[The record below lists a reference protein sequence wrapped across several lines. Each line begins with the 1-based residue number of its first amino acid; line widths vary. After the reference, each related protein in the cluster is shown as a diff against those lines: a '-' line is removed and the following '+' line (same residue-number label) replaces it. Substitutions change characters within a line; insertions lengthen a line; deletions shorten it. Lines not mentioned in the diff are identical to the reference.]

1 MSNKT
6 EELSAALDCLN
17 SGQTIQSNDQEISEL
32 LEVAALLRNSDL
44 PAKPPEHILSAS
56 VEQATAGLHA
66 QTKRRRMPWVYSGLL
81 GAAAALLVF
90 FGLHGTP
97 EIQDIAQQTMPATV
111 PQAKPSEKTAPANT
125 TASSDAKSDAKSA
138 APVAP
143 TEKPLSGPLQ
153 AKPTAPN
160 SPAAT
165 PAATTAAPP
174 AATPAAKLPAP
185 VQPVPAEA
193 RAERAEFSLKSPIPP
208 MAPQEKS
215 TPDKLVPLKLAGQIP
230 DSITQDAAG
239 NIRQVFNAGTPQELV
254 ISQRKLP
261 TGQKN
266 AASQSDPATNKSIIT
281 SDSGG
286 MTGLNK
292 LIASINGQEVTLEG
306 RQSLEELAELAK
318 KLSP

>member
-6 EELSAALDCLN
+6 EELSVALDRLN
-17 SGQTIQSNDQEISEL
+17 SGQTTQSNDQEISDL

-44 PAKPPEHILSAS
+44 PAKPPAHILSAS

-97 EIQDIAQQTMPATV
+97 EIQDIAQQTMPAAV
-111 PQAKPSEKTAPANT
+111 PQANPSEKTAPTNT
-125 TASSDAKSDAKSA
+125 TSSSDAKSDAKSA

-143 TEKPLSGPLQ
+143 MEKPRSGPLQ
-153 AKPTAPN
+153 DKPAAPN
-160 SPAAT
+160 APAAT
-165 PAATTAAPP
+165 PP
-174 AATPAAKLPAP
+174 AKPPAP

-193 RAERAEFSLKSPIPP
+193 RAERAAPSMKSAIPP
-208 MAPQEKS
+208 AAPKEKATADS
-215 TPDKLVPLKLAGQIP
+215 LVPLKLPGRSP
-230 DSITQDAAG
+230 DSITQDSADS
-239 NIRQVFNAGTPQELV
+239 IRQVFNTGTPQELV

-266 AASQSDPATNKSIIT
+266 AAVHSEQAATRDTKNYSV
-281 SDSGG
+281 GPPG
-286 MTGLNK
+286 PNK
-292 LIASINGQEVTLEG
+292 LTVTINGQEVTLEG

-318 KLSP
+318 TLKP

>member
-6 EELSAALDCLN
+6 EELSVALDRLN
-17 SGQTIQSNDQEISEL
+17 SGQTTQSNDQEISDL

-44 PAKPPEHILSAS
+44 PAKPPAHILSAS

-111 PQAKPSEKTAPANT
+111 PQANPSEKAAPTNT
-125 TASSDAKSDAKSA
+125 TSSSDAKADTIIA

-143 TEKPLSGPLQ
+143 MEKPRSGPLQ

-160 SPAAT
+160 SPAA
-165 PAATTAAPP
+165 PP
-174 AATPAAKLPAP
+174 AATPAAKPPAP

-193 RAERAEFSLKSPIPP
+193 RAERAAPSLKSAIPP
-208 MAPQEKS
+208 VAPQEKA
-215 TPDKLVPLKLAGQIP
+215 TADRLVPLKLPGRTP
-230 DSITQDAAG
+230 DTITQDSAD
-239 NIRQVFNAGTPQELV
+239 NIRQVFNTGTPQELV

-266 AASQSDPATNKSIIT
+266 AAVHSEQAATRDTKNYSV
-281 SDSGG
+281 GPPG
-286 MTGLNK
+286 PNK
-292 LIASINGQEVTLEG
+292 LTVTINGQEVTLEG

-318 KLSP
+318 TLKP

>member
-6 EELSAALDCLN
+6 EELSVALDRLN
-17 SGQTIQSNDQEISEL
+17 SGQTTQSNDQEISEL

-44 PAKPPEHILSAS
+44 PAKPPAHILSAS
-56 VEQATAGLHA
+56 VEQATSGLHA

-97 EIQDIAQQTMPATV
+97 EIQDIAQQTMPASV
-111 PQAKPSEKTAPANT
+111 PQANPSEKTAPTNT
-125 TASSDAKSDAKSA
+125 TSSSDAKSDAKSA

-143 TEKPLSGPLQ
+143 MEKPRSGPLQ
-153 AKPTAPN
+153 AKPAAPN
-160 SPAAT
+160 AP
-165 PAATTAAPP
+165 AAPP
-174 AATPAAKLPAP
+174 AATPSITPPAAKPPAP

-193 RAERAEFSLKSPIPP
+193 RAERAAPSLKSAIPP
-208 MAPQEKS
+208 AVPQEKA
-215 TPDKLVPLKLAGQIP
+215 TADRLVPLKLPGRTP
-230 DSITQDAAG
+230 DTITQDSAD
-239 NIRQVFNAGTPQELV
+239 NIRQVFNTGTPQELV

-266 AASQSDPATNKSIIT
+266 AAVHSEQAATRDTKNYSV
-281 SDSGG
+281 GPPG
-286 MTGLNK
+286 PNK
-292 LIASINGQEVTLEG
+292 LTVTINGQEVTLEG

-318 KLSP
+318 TLKP

>member
-6 EELSAALDCLN
+6 EELSVALDRLN
-17 SGQTIQSNDQEISEL
+17 SGQTTQSNDQEISDL

-44 PAKPPEHILSAS
+44 PAKPPAHILSAS

-97 EIQDIAQQTMPATV
+97 EIQDIAQQTMPASV
-111 PQAKPSEKTAPANT
+111 PQTNPSEKTAPANT
-125 TASSDAKSDAKSA
+125 TSSSDAKSDAKSESS
-138 APVAP
+138 VAP
-143 TEKPLSGPLQ
+143 PEKPRSGPLQ
-153 AKPTAPN
+153 AKPAAPN
-160 SPAAT
+160 AP
-165 PAATTAAPP
+165 AAPP
-174 AATPAAKLPAP
+174 AATPSITPPAAKPPAP

-193 RAERAEFSLKSPIPP
+193 RAERAAPSLKSAIPP
-208 MAPQEKS
+208 VAPQEKA
-215 TPDKLVPLKLAGQIP
+215 TADRLVPLKLPGRTP
-230 DSITQDAAG
+230 DTITQDSAD
-239 NIRQVFNAGTPQELV
+239 NIRQVFNTGTPQELV

-266 AASQSDPATNKSIIT
+266 AAVHSEQAATRDTKNYSV
-281 SDSGG
+281 GPPG
-286 MTGLNK
+286 PNK
-292 LIASINGQEVTLEG
+292 LTVTINGQEVTLEG

-318 KLSP
+318 TLKP

>member
-6 EELSAALDCLN
+6 EELSAALDRLN
-17 SGQTIQSNDQEISEL
+17 SGQTSQSNDQEISEL

-44 PAKPPEHILSAS
+44 PAKPPAHILSAS
-56 VEQATAGLHA
+56 VEQATSGLHA

-97 EIQDIAQQTMPATV
+97 EIQDIAQQTMPAAV
-111 PQAKPSEKTAPANT
+111 PQANPSEKTAPTNT
-125 TASSDAKSDAKSA
+125 TSSSDAKSDAKSA

-143 TEKPLSGPLQ
+143 MEKPRSGPLQ
-153 AKPTAPN
+153 AKPAAPN
-160 SPAAT
+160 APAAT
-165 PAATTAAPP
+165 PP
-174 AATPAAKLPAP
+174 AKPPAP

-193 RAERAEFSLKSPIPP
+193 RAERAAPSLKSAIPP
-208 MAPQEKS
+208 AVPKEKA
-215 TPDKLVPLKLAGQIP
+215 TADRLVPLKLPGRTP
-230 DSITQDAAG
+230 DTITQDSAD
-239 NIRQVFNAGTPQELV
+239 NIRQVFNTGTPQELV

-266 AASQSDPATNKSIIT
+266 AAVHSEQAATRDTKNYSV
-281 SDSGG
+281 GPPG
-286 MTGLNK
+286 PNK
-292 LIASINGQEVTLEG
+292 LTVTINGQEVTLEG

-318 KLSP
+318 TLKP

>member
-6 EELSAALDCLN
+6 EELSVALDRLN
-17 SGQTIQSNDQEISEL
+17 SGQTTQSNDQEISDL

-44 PAKPPEHILSAS
+44 PAKPPAHILSAS

-111 PQAKPSEKTAPANT
+111 PQANPSEKAAPTNT
-125 TASSDAKSDAKSA
+125 TSSSDAKADTIIA

-143 TEKPLSGPLQ
+143 MEKPRSGPLQ
-153 AKPTAPN
+153 AKPAAPN
-160 SPAAT
+160 AP
-165 PAATTAAPP
+165 AAPP
-174 AATPAAKLPAP
+174 AATPSITPPAAKPPAP

-193 RAERAEFSLKSPIPP
+193 RAERAAPSMKSAIPP
-208 MAPQEKS
+208 AAPKEKATADS
-215 TPDKLVPLKLAGQIP
+215 LVPLKLPGRSP
-230 DSITQDAAG
+230 DSITQDSADS
-239 NIRQVFNAGTPQELV
+239 IRQVFNTGTPQELV

-266 AASQSDPATNKSIIT
+266 AAVQSEQAATRDTKNYSV
-281 SDSGG
+281 GPPG
-286 MTGLNK
+286 PNK
-292 LIASINGQEVTLEG
+292 LTVTINGQEVTLEG

>member
-6 EELSAALDCLN
+6 EDLSAALDRLN
-17 SGQTIQSNDQEISEL
+17 SGQTTQSNDQEISEL

-44 PAKPPEHILSAS
+44 PAKPPAHILSAS
-56 VEQATAGLHA
+56 VEQATSGLHA

-97 EIQDIAQQTMPATV
+97 EIQDIAQQTMPAAV
-111 PQAKPSEKTAPANT
+111 PQANPSEKTAPTNT
-125 TASSDAKSDAKSA
+125 TSSSDAKSDAKSA

-143 TEKPLSGPLQ
+143 MEKPRSGPLQ
-153 AKPTAPN
+153 AKPAAPN
-160 SPAAT
+160 AP
-165 PAATTAAPP
+165 AAPP
-174 AATPAAKLPAP
+174 AATPSITPPAAKPPAP

-193 RAERAEFSLKSPIPP
+193 RAERAAPSMKSAIPP
-208 MAPQEKS
+208 AAPKEKATADS
-215 TPDKLVPLKLAGQIP
+215 LVPLKLPGRSP
-230 DSITQDAAG
+230 DSITQDSADS
-239 NIRQVFNAGTPQELV
+239 IRQVFNTGTPQELV

-266 AASQSDPATNKSIIT
+266 AAVQSEQAATRDTKNYSV
-281 SDSGG
+281 GPPG
-286 MTGLNK
+286 PNK
-292 LIASINGQEVTLEG
+292 LTVTINGQEVTLEG

>member
-6 EELSAALDCLN
+6 EELSAALDRLN
-17 SGQTIQSNDQEISEL
+17 SGQTTQSNDQEISDL

-44 PAKPPEHILSAS
+44 PAKPPAHILSAS

-111 PQAKPSEKTAPANT
+111 PQANPSEKAAPTNST
-125 TASSDAKSDAKSA
+125 SSSDAKSDAKSESS
-138 APVAP
+138 VAP
-143 TEKPLSGPLQ
+143 PEKPRSGPLQ
-153 AKPTAPN
+153 AKPAAPN
-160 SPAAT
+160 AP
-165 PAATTAAPP
+165 AAPP
-174 AATPAAKLPAP
+174 AATPSITPPAAKPPAP

-193 RAERAEFSLKSPIPP
+193 RAERAAPSLKSAIPP
-208 MAPQEKS
+208 VAPQEKA
-215 TPDKLVPLKLAGQIP
+215 TADRLVPLKLPGRTP
-230 DSITQDAAG
+230 DTITQDSAD
-239 NIRQVFNAGTPQELV
+239 NIRQVFNTGTPQELV

-266 AASQSDPATNKSIIT
+266 AAVHSEQAATRDTKNYSV
-281 SDSGG
+281 GPPG
-286 MTGLNK
+286 PNK
-292 LIASINGQEVTLEG
+292 LTVTINGQEVTLEG

-318 KLSP
+318 TLKP

>member
-6 EELSAALDCLN
+6 EELSATLDRLN
-17 SGQTIQSNDQEISEL
+17 SGQTSQSNDQEISEL

-44 PAKPPEHILSAS
+44 PAKPPAHILSAS

-97 EIQDIAQQTMPATV
+97 EIQDIAQQTMPASV
-111 PQAKPSEKTAPANT
+111 PQTNPSEKTAPANT
-125 TASSDAKSDAKSA
+125 TSSSDAKSDAKSESS
-138 APVAP
+138 VAP
-143 TEKPLSGPLQ
+143 PEKPRSGPLQ
-153 AKPTAPN
+153 AKPAAPN
-160 SPAAT
+160 AP
-165 PAATTAAPP
+165 AAPP
-174 AATPAAKLPAP
+174 AATPSITPPSAKPPAP

-193 RAERAEFSLKSPIPP
+193 RAERAAPSLKSAIPP
-208 MAPQEKS
+208 VAPQEKA
-215 TPDKLVPLKLAGQIP
+215 TADRLVPLKLPGRTP
-230 DSITQDAAG
+230 DTITQDSAD
-239 NIRQVFNAGTPQELV
+239 NIRQVFNTGTPQELV

-266 AASQSDPATNKSIIT
+266 AAVHSEQAATRDTKNYSV
-281 SDSGG
+281 GPPG
-286 MTGLNK
+286 PNK
-292 LIASINGQEVTLEG
+292 LTVTINGQEVTLEG

>member
-6 EELSAALDCLN
+6 EDLSAALDRLN
-17 SGQTIQSNDQEISEL
+17 SGQTSQSNDQEISEL

-44 PAKPPEHILSAS
+44 PAKPPAHILSAS
-56 VEQATAGLHA
+56 VEQATSGLHA

-97 EIQDIAQQTMPATV
+97 EIQDIAQQTMPAAV
-111 PQAKPSEKTAPANT
+111 PQANPSEKTAPTNT
-125 TASSDAKSDAKSA
+125 TSSSDAKSDAKSA

-143 TEKPLSGPLQ
+143 MEKPRSGPLQ
-153 AKPTAPN
+153 AKPAAPN
-160 SPAAT
+160 AP
-165 PAATTAAPP
+165 AAPP
-174 AATPAAKLPAP
+174 AATPSITPPAAKPPAP

-193 RAERAEFSLKSPIPP
+193 RAERAAPSLKSAIPP
-208 MAPQEKS
+208 VAPQEKA
-215 TPDKLVPLKLAGQIP
+215 TADRLVPLKLPGRTP
-230 DSITQDAAG
+230 DTITQDSAD
-239 NIRQVFNAGTPQELV
+239 NIRQVFNTGTPQELV

-266 AASQSDPATNKSIIT
+266 AAVHSEQAATRDTKNYSV
-281 SDSGG
+281 GPPG
-286 MTGLNK
+286 PNK
-292 LIASINGQEVTLEG
+292 LTVTINGQEVTLEG

-318 KLSP
+318 TLKP

>member
-6 EELSAALDCLN
+6 EELSVALDRLN
-17 SGQTIQSNDQEISEL
+17 SGQTTQSNDQEISDL

-44 PAKPPEHILSAS
+44 PAKPPAHILSAS
-56 VEQATAGLHA
+56 VEQATSGLHA

-97 EIQDIAQQTMPATV
+97 EIQDIAQQTMPAAV
-111 PQAKPSEKTAPANT
+111 PQANPSEKTAPTNT
-125 TASSDAKSDAKSA
+125 TSSSDAKSDAKSA

-143 TEKPLSGPLQ
+143 MEKPRSGPLQ
-153 AKPTAPN
+153 AKPAAPN
-160 SPAAT
+160 AP
-165 PAATTAAPP
+165 AAPP
-174 AATPAAKLPAP
+174 AATPSITPPAAKPPAP

-193 RAERAEFSLKSPIPP
+193 RAERAAPSLKSAIPP
-208 MAPQEKS
+208 VAPQEKA
-215 TPDKLVPLKLAGQIP
+215 TADRLVPLKLPGRTP
-230 DSITQDAAG
+230 DTITQDSAD
-239 NIRQVFNAGTPQELV
+239 NIRQVFNTGTPQELV

-266 AASQSDPATNKSIIT
+266 AAVHSEQAATRDTKNYSV
-281 SDSGG
+281 GPPG
-286 MTGLNK
+286 PNK
-292 LIASINGQEVTLEG
+292 LTVTINGQEVTLEG

-318 KLSP
+318 TLKP

>member
-6 EELSAALDCLN
+6 EELSVALDRLN
-17 SGQTIQSNDQEISEL
+17 SGQTTQSNDQEISDL

-44 PAKPPEHILSAS
+44 PAKPPAHILSAS

-97 EIQDIAQQTMPATV
+97 EIQDIAQQTMPAAV
-111 PQAKPSEKTAPANT
+111 PQANPSEKAAPTNT
-125 TASSDAKSDAKSA
+125 TSSSDAKSDAKSESS
-138 APVAP
+138 VAP
-143 TEKPLSGPLQ
+143 PEKPRSGPLQ
-153 AKPTAPN
+153 AKPAAPN
-160 SPAAT
+160 AP
-165 PAATTAAPP
+165 AAPP
-174 AATPAAKLPAP
+174 AATPSITPPAAKPPAP

-193 RAERAEFSLKSPIPP
+193 RAERAAPSLKSAIPP
-208 MAPQEKS
+208 VAPQEKA
-215 TPDKLVPLKLAGQIP
+215 TADRLVPLKLPGRTP
-230 DSITQDAAG
+230 DTITQDSAD
-239 NIRQVFNAGTPQELV
+239 NIRQVFNTGTPQELV

-266 AASQSDPATNKSIIT
+266 AAVQSEQAATRDTKNYSV
-281 SDSGG
+281 GPPG
-286 MTGLNK
+286 PNK
-292 LIASINGQEVTLEG
+292 LTVTINGQEVTLEG

-318 KLSP
+318 TLKP

>member
-6 EELSAALDCLN
+6 EELSVALDRLN
-17 SGQTIQSNDQEISEL
+17 SGQTTQSNDQEISDL

-44 PAKPPEHILSAS
+44 PAKPPAHILSAS

-111 PQAKPSEKTAPANT
+111 PQANPSEKAAPANT
-125 TASSDAKSDAKSA
+125 TSSSDAKADTIIA

-143 TEKPLSGPLQ
+143 MEKPRSGPLQ
-153 AKPTAPN
+153 AKPAAPN
-160 SPAAT
+160 AP
-165 PAATTAAPP
+165 AAPP
-174 AATPAAKLPAP
+174 AATPSITPPAAKPPAP

-193 RAERAEFSLKSPIPP
+193 RAERAAPSMKSAIPP
-208 MAPQEKS
+208 AAPKEKATADS
-215 TPDKLVPLKLAGQIP
+215 LVPLKLSGRSP
-230 DSITQDAAG
+230 DSITQDSADS
-239 NIRQVFNAGTPQELV
+239 IRQVFNTGTPQELV

-266 AASQSDPATNKSIIT
+266 AAVQSEQAATRDTKNYSV
-281 SDSGG
+281 GPPG
-286 MTGLNK
+286 PNK
-292 LIASINGQEVTLEG
+292 LTVTINGQEVTLEG

>member
-6 EELSAALDCLN
+6 EDLSAALDRLN
-17 SGQTIQSNDQEISEL
+17 SGQTSQSNDQEISEL
-32 LEVAALLRNSDL
+32 LEVAVLLRNSDL
-44 PAKPPEHILSAS
+44 PAKPPAHILSAS
-56 VEQATAGLHA
+56 VEQATSGLHA

-97 EIQDIAQQTMPATV
+97 EIQDIAQQTMPAAV
-111 PQAKPSEKTAPANT
+111 PQANPSEKTAPTNT
-125 TASSDAKSDAKSA
+125 TSSSDAKSDAKSA

-143 TEKPLSGPLQ
+143 MEKPRSGPLQ
-153 AKPTAPN
+153 AKPAAPN
-160 SPAAT
+160 AP
-165 PAATTAAPP
+165 AAPP
-174 AATPAAKLPAP
+174 AATPSITPPAAKPPAP

-193 RAERAEFSLKSPIPP
+193 RAERAAPSMKSAIPP
-208 MAPQEKS
+208 AAPKEKATADS
-215 TPDKLVPLKLAGQIP
+215 LVPLKLSGRSP
-230 DSITQDAAG
+230 DSITQDSADS
-239 NIRQVFNAGTPQELV
+239 IRQVFNTGTPQELV

-266 AASQSDPATNKSIIT
+266 AAVQSEQAATRDTKNYSV
-281 SDSGG
+281 GPPG
-286 MTGLNK
+286 PNK
-292 LIASINGQEVTLEG
+292 LTVTINGQEVTLEG

>member
-6 EELSAALDCLN
+6 EDLSAALDRLN
-17 SGQTIQSNDQEISEL
+17 SGQTSQSNDQEISEL
-32 LEVAALLRNSDL
+32 LEVAVLLRNSDL
-44 PAKPPEHILSAS
+44 PAKPPAHILSAS
-56 VEQATAGLHA
+56 VEQATSGLHA

-97 EIQDIAQQTMPATV
+97 EIQDIAQQTMPAAV
-111 PQAKPSEKTAPANT
+111 PQANPSEKTAPTNT
-125 TASSDAKSDAKSA
+125 TSSSDAKSDAKSA

-143 TEKPLSGPLQ
+143 MEKPRSGPLQ
-153 AKPTAPN
+153 AKPAAPN
-160 SPAAT
+160 AP
-165 PAATTAAPP
+165 AAPP
-174 AATPAAKLPAP
+174 AATPSITPPAAKPPAP

-193 RAERAEFSLKSPIPP
+193 RAERAAPSMKSAIPP
-208 MAPQEKS
+208 AAPKEKATADS
-215 TPDKLVPLKLAGQIP
+215 LVPLKLSGRSP
-230 DSITQDAAG
+230 DSITQDSADS
-239 NIRQVFNAGTPQELV
+239 IRQVFNTGTPQELV

-266 AASQSDPATNKSIIT
+266 AAVHSEQAATRDTKNYSV
-281 SDSGG
+281 GPPG
-286 MTGLNK
+286 PNK
-292 LIASINGQEVTLEG
+292 LTVTINGQEVTLEG

>member
-6 EELSAALDCLN
+6 EELSAALDRLN
-17 SGQTIQSNDQEISEL
+17 SGQTSQSNDQEISEL

-44 PAKPPEHILSAS
+44 PAKPPAHILSAS
-56 VEQATAGLHA
+56 VEQATSGLHA

-97 EIQDIAQQTMPATV
+97 EIQDIAQQTMPAAV
-111 PQAKPSEKTAPANT
+111 PQANPSEKTAPTNT
-125 TASSDAKSDAKSA
+125 TSSSDAKSDAKSA

-143 TEKPLSGPLQ
+143 MEKPRSGPLQ
-153 AKPTAPN
+153 AKPAAPN
-160 SPAAT
+160 AP
-165 PAATTAAPP
+165 AAPP
-174 AATPAAKLPAP
+174 AATPSITPPAAKPPAP

-193 RAERAEFSLKSPIPP
+193 RAERAAPSMKSAIPP
-208 MAPQEKS
+208 AAPKEKATADS
-215 TPDKLVPLKLAGQIP
+215 LVPLKLPGRSP
-230 DSITQDAAG
+230 DSITQDSADS
-239 NIRQVFNAGTPQELV
+239 IRQVFNTGTPQELV

-266 AASQSDPATNKSIIT
+266 AAVQSEQAATRDTKNYSV
-281 SDSGG
+281 GPPG
-286 MTGLNK
+286 PNK
-292 LIASINGQEVTLEG
+292 LTVTINGQEVTLEG

>member
-6 EELSAALDCLN
+6 EELSAALDRLN
-17 SGQTIQSNDQEISEL
+17 SGQTSQSNDQEISEL

-44 PAKPPEHILSAS
+44 PAKPPAHILSAS
-56 VEQATAGLHA
+56 VEQATSGLHA

-111 PQAKPSEKTAPANT
+111 PQANPSEKAAPTNT
-125 TASSDAKSDAKSA
+125 TSSSDAKADTIIA

-143 TEKPLSGPLQ
+143 MEKPRSGPLQ
-153 AKPTAPN
+153 AKPAAPN
-160 SPAAT
+160 AP
-165 PAATTAAPP
+165 AAPP
-174 AATPAAKLPAP
+174 AATPSITPPAAKPPAP

-193 RAERAEFSLKSPIPP
+193 RAERAAPSMKSAIPP
-208 MAPQEKS
+208 AAPKEKATADS
-215 TPDKLVPLKLAGQIP
+215 LVPLKLSGRSP
-230 DSITQDAAG
+230 DSITQDSADS
-239 NIRQVFNAGTPQELV
+239 IRQVFNTGTPQELV

-266 AASQSDPATNKSIIT
+266 AAVQSEQAATRDTKNYSV
-281 SDSGG
+281 GPPG
-286 MTGLNK
+286 PNK
-292 LIASINGQEVTLEG
+292 LTVTINGQEVTLEG

-318 KLSP
+318 TLKP

>member
-6 EELSAALDCLN
+6 EELSVALDRLN
-17 SGQTIQSNDQEISEL
+17 SGQTTQSNDQEISDL

-44 PAKPPEHILSAS
+44 PAKPPAHILSAS
-56 VEQATAGLHA
+56 VEQATAGLNA
-66 QTKRRRMPWVYSGLL
+66 QPKRRRIPWVYSGLL

-111 PQAKPSEKTAPANT
+111 PQANPSEKAAPTNT
-125 TASSDAKSDAKSA
+125 TSSSDAKSDAKSA

-143 TEKPLSGPLQ
+143 MEKPRSGPLQ
-153 AKPTAPN
+153 DKPAAPN
-160 SPAAT
+160 APAAT
-165 PAATTAAPP
+165 PP
-174 AATPAAKLPAP
+174 AKPPAP

-193 RAERAEFSLKSPIPP
+193 RAERAAPSLKSAIPP
-208 MAPQEKS
+208 AVPQEKA
-215 TPDKLVPLKLAGQIP
+215 TADRLVPLKLPGRTP
-230 DSITQDAAG
+230 DTITQDSAD
-239 NIRQVFNAGTPQELV
+239 NIRQVFNTGTPQELV

-266 AASQSDPATNKSIIT
+266 AAVHSEQAATRDTKNYSV
-281 SDSGG
+281 GPPG
-286 MTGLNK
+286 PNK
-292 LIASINGQEVTLEG
+292 LTVTINGQEVTLEG

-318 KLSP
+318 TLKP

>member
-6 EELSAALDCLN
+6 EELSVALDQLN
-17 SGQTIQSNDQEISEL
+17 SGQTTQSNDQEISDL

-44 PAKPPEHILSAS
+44 PAKPPAHILSAS

-97 EIQDIAQQTMPATV
+97 EIQDIAQQTMPAAV
-111 PQAKPSEKTAPANT
+111 PQANPSEKTAPTNT
-125 TASSDAKSDAKSA
+125 TSSSDAKSDAKSA

-143 TEKPLSGPLQ
+143 MEKPRSGPLQ
-153 AKPTAPN
+153 AKPAAPN
-160 SPAAT
+160 AP
-165 PAATTAAPP
+165 AAPP
-174 AATPAAKLPAP
+174 AATPSITPPAAKPPAP

-193 RAERAEFSLKSPIPP
+193 RAERAAPSLKSAIPP
-208 MAPQEKS
+208 VAPQEKA
-215 TPDKLVPLKLAGQIP
+215 TADRLVPLKLPGRTP
-230 DSITQDAAG
+230 DTITQDSAD
-239 NIRQVFNAGTPQELV
+239 NIRQVFNTGTPQELV

-266 AASQSDPATNKSIIT
+266 AAVHSEQAATRDTKNYSV
-281 SDSGG
+281 GPPG
-286 MTGLNK
+286 PNK
-292 LIASINGQEVTLEG
+292 LTVTINGQEVTLEG

-318 KLSP
+318 TLKP

>member
-6 EELSAALDCLN
+6 EELSVALDRLN
-17 SGQTIQSNDQEISEL
+17 SGQTTQSNDQEISDL

-44 PAKPPEHILSAS
+44 PAKPPAHILSAS

-97 EIQDIAQQTMPATV
+97 EIQDIAQQTMPASV
-111 PQAKPSEKTAPANT
+111 PQTNPSEKTAPANT
-125 TASSDAKSDAKSA
+125 TSSSDAKSDAKSA

-143 TEKPLSGPLQ
+143 MEKPRSGPLQ
-153 AKPTAPN
+153 AKPAAPN
-160 SPAAT
+160 AP
-165 PAATTAAPP
+165 AAPP
-174 AATPAAKLPAP
+174 AATPSITPPAAKPPAP

-193 RAERAEFSLKSPIPP
+193 RAERAAPSLKSAIPP
-208 MAPQEKS
+208 VAPQEKA
-215 TPDKLVPLKLAGQIP
+215 TADRLVPLKLPGRTP
-230 DSITQDAAG
+230 DTITQDSAD
-239 NIRQVFNAGTPQELV
+239 NIRQVFNTGTPQELV

-266 AASQSDPATNKSIIT
+266 AAVHSEQAATRDTKNYSV
-281 SDSGG
+281 GPPG
-286 MTGLNK
+286 PNK
-292 LIASINGQEVTLEG
+292 LTVTINGQEVTLEG

-318 KLSP
+318 TLKP

>member
-6 EELSAALDCLN
+6 EELSVALDRLN
-17 SGQTIQSNDQEISEL
+17 SGQTTQSNDQEISDL

-44 PAKPPEHILSAS
+44 PAKPPAHILSAS
-56 VEQATAGLHA
+56 VEQATSGLHA

-97 EIQDIAQQTMPATV
+97 EIQDIAQQTMPAAV
-111 PQAKPSEKTAPANT
+111 PQANPSEKTAPTNT
-125 TASSDAKSDAKSA
+125 TSSSDAKSDAKSA

-143 TEKPLSGPLQ
+143 MEKPRSGPLQ
-153 AKPTAPN
+153 AKPAAPN
-160 SPAAT
+160 AP
-165 PAATTAAPP
+165 AAPP
-174 AATPAAKLPAP
+174 AATPSITPPAAKPPAP

-193 RAERAEFSLKSPIPP
+193 RAERAAPSMKSAIPP
-208 MAPQEKS
+208 AAPKEKATADS
-215 TPDKLVPLKLAGQIP
+215 LVPLKLPGRSP
-230 DSITQDAAG
+230 DSITQDSADS
-239 NIRQVFNAGTPQELV
+239 IRQVFNTGTPQELV

-266 AASQSDPATNKSIIT
+266 AAVQSEQAATRDTKNYSV
-281 SDSGG
+281 GPPG
-286 MTGLNK
+286 PNK
-292 LIASINGQEVTLEG
+292 LTVTINGQEVTLEG

-318 KLSP
+318 TLKP